1 MNVFLDQNAQK
12 PSDAAEEHILST
24 EELLDDILLD
34 DPLQKRL
41 NEQGKSGGIVLPLAE
56 EINSVLQE
64 IEGFN
69 FEYSGEQ
76 RIINWENM
84 DVPYRVLRR
93 AGSTEAGRLVKNHRR
108 LGLSQYGRVPKADGI
123 QRGGRLIFCDPD
135 YSPTKDERL
144 RLRIE
149 EDKIFKNFFFPAN
162 DRWANFAKFIGN
174 AYEDWFDLD
183 DITCEIRRDGLGDP
197 IAVHLQDPI
206 IYKPVLK
213 KSRVYPN
220 WRGEEDYMTPYLEN
234 WEEMVTGKHALI
246 DEDELPVEPDFV
258 LHYNNRRLGATTDY
272 NVRKFHFFTRSDF
285 RFAQRGYG
293 IVEQSITILT
303 YIINALKM
311 NASNFMNNK
320 LPKGFVLFTGG
331 GIGALQLEKLK
342 KVMSAYMGGTAPNR
356 FPIMGLNSEKGDGKW
371 VGIGGNSREMEYHLW
386 ITLLFSIF
394 CRLSGTDPREVSL
407 GAHSDAIRPQSIGE
421 KSADGVVNEN
431 RDMGERTFL
440 THLKDSLNVTDKYGL
455 NLFQQITQMKVELDF
470 AGFEIEDKK
479 LKQEITKLNLQT
491 FKSFNDVLAE
501 EDKEK
506 YTLMIDEETNLFDIP
521 GVNSEIVRAAV
532 QFKMQSF
539 AQKQSAEQQGGM
551 PGQPGAEPGAEGE
564 QAAGGEGELT
574 DDDRALINK
583 YKGASNVEIEKGLE
597 EGVGNAV

>member
-1 MNVFLDQNAQK
+1 MNIFLDESAKNSK
-12 PSDAAEEHILST
+12 DTEEHVLST
-24 EELLDDILLD
+24 EELLDDMMMD
-34 DPLQKRL
+34 EPLQKRL
-41 NEQGKSGGIVLPLAE
+41 SEQGKSGGIVLPLAE
-56 EINSVLQE
+56 EMNSVLQE
-64 IEGFN
+64 IEGFT
-69 FEYSGEQ
+69 FEYSGQ
-76 RIINWENM
+76 QKIINWENS

-93 AGSTEAGRLVKNHRR
+93 AGSTEAGRLIKNQRR
-108 LGLSQYGRVPKADGI
+108 LGLAQYGRVPKSDGI
-123 QRGGRLIFCDPD
+123 QRGAKLIFSDPD
-135 YSPTKDERL
+135 YAPTKDEKL
-144 RLRIE
+144 RLRVW

-162 DRWANFAKFIGN
+162 DRWANLAKFIGN

-183 DITCEIRRDGLGDP
+183 DITAEIRRDGLGDP
-197 IAVHLQDPI
+197 IAIHLQDPI

-213 KSRVYPN
+213 QTRIHPD
-220 WRGEEDYMTPYLEN
+220 WRLGDDFMTPYMEN
-234 WEEMVTGKHALI
+234 WEEMVTGKRAFL
-246 DEDELPVEPDFV
+246 DEENVEPDYV
-258 LHYNNRRLGATTDY
+258 LHYNNRRLGAATDY

-455 NLFQQITQMKVELDF
+455 NLFQQLTQMKVELDF

-491 FKSFNDVLAE
+491 SKSLNEVLSN

-521 GVNSEIVRAAV
+521 AVNSEVVRAVV
-532 QFKMQSF
+532 QFKLQAF
-539 AQKQSAEQQGGM
+539 ANKQAAEQQQAGGGM
-551 PGQPGAEPGAEGE
+551 PGQPGAEPGSEGE
-564 QAAGGEGELT
+564 QAGGEGELT
-574 DDDRALINK
+574 DDDKALIEK
-583 YKGASNVEIEKGLE
+583 YKGASNVEIDKELQQ
-597 EGVGNAV
+597 